1 MCLGWRWWRFSS
13 RLLQNWQWSE
23 IKGYD
28 KSFHHILQTGCKT
41 VVVKTH
47 KKYVPA
53 GVTVGDH
60 FRGSL
65 FGYNSTVMI
74 AGGINSTDGTVEILR
89 NNKWSVIASDKRLRI
104 VFKDRTVL
112 DLKVPETKDSNLWDA
127 TPITWNN
134 ITYFFGGF
142 KCEVYTKEDPCN
154 TNPSYNWRVLMMDN
168 RTLKFSWHPQKLKTE
183 RWFARSILA
192 GFVL

>member
-1 MCLGWRWWRFSS
+1 MTVFFEAATKLTMEWNKGLRQKFPPHFT
-13 RLLQNWQWSE
+13 NWVQDSV
-23 IKGYD
+23 
-28 KSFHHILQTGCKT
+28 Q
-41 VVVKTH
+41 TH

-104 VFKDRTVL
+104 VFKNRTVW